1 MHSYRQGTVK
11 KRRAEPPSGQVSQ
24 ELHGACVHNVFL
36 LNNIG
41 CSSVWKIAPWL
52 QSTYAASALLLCII
66 MIYAPPPSPRHPL
79 SRGPKPQIGLLFMMN
94 VCGETPSSP
103 LPTIPS
109 VLPSSLLTH
118 DDGLWTMKET
128 CSVKCV
134 SCPVKNTVMERSV
147 LLVLTQCLPNFLVR
161 WTLLT
166 SKYSWTLVP
175 KTSDRGKQKGG
186 KNHVYQF

>member
-1 MHSYRQGTVK
+1 M
-11 KRRAEPPSGQVSQ
+11 
-24 ELHGACVHNVFL
+24 HNVFL

-66 MIYAPPPSPRHPL
+66 MIYAPRHPL

-94 VCGETPSSP
+94 VCGETPPSP

-109 VLPSSLLTH
+109 VLPSLLLTH
-118 DDGLWTMKET
+118 DDGLWTMKEAH
-128 CSVKCV
+128 SVKCV

-147 LLVLTQCLPNFLVR
+147 LLRLTQCLPKFLVR
-161 WTLLT
+161 WILLT
-166 SKYSWTLVP
+166 SKYCWTSVP
-175 KTSDRGKQKGG
+175 KASDRGKQKGEKTVIASSSLKVCRRSG
-186 KNHVYQF
+186 RNLESLSVAKFSNLCRNLHALTF